1 MNVAATPSVIDFG
14 TRIYDRLPEK
24 RFPTGI
30 KRAGLMQEC
39 SDVERLCEKEK
50 RRLG

>member
-14 TRIYDRLPEK
+14 TRIMIRLPEK
-24 RFPTGI
+24 RFPKAI
-30 KRAGLMQEC
+30 KRAGLVQEC
-39 SDVERLCEKEK
+39 SDVEQLCEKEE